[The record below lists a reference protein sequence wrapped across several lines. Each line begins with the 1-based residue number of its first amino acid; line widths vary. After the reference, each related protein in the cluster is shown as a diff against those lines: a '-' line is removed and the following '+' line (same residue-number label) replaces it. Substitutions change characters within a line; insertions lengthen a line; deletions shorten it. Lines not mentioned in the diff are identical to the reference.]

1 MHITNPILKIKD
13 LQNILECS
21 RNTAQKIYSEIK
33 EEYKIQIVTQ
43 MHLHKYLKL

>member
-21 RNTAQKIYSEIK
+21 RSTAQRMYKDIK
-33 EEYKIQIVTQ
+33 GEYNIEIVTQ